1 MVDIGAIMKVVEG
14 KGRRV
19 REVAAVEIAAK
30 VADLCIQAC
39 TVLPPD
45 VVAALEAAREREE
58 SAVGRDV
65 LSRLLENARLAAA
78 GRLPMCQDTGLAVV
92 FVELGE
98 GVRVT
103 GGGLKEA
110 IGDGVRQGYERGYLR
125 KSVVCSPLDRR
136 NTGDNTP
143 PVIHFDL
150 VPGDALRITVAAKGA
165 GSENMSRLRMMAPA
179 DGMEAVVSFV
189 RETVERAGAAACP
202 PLVVGVGLGGSLE
215 QCALIAKKA
224 LLRPLTDTSPDP
236 AAALRQAQGR
246 PPGDQGHPER
256 SRGAAE
262 LERQLLDVVNATGIG
277 PMGVGGRV
285 TALAVKVE
293 TAPCHIASM
302 PVAVNLQC
310 HAARHAEYVW
320 E

>member
-1 MVDIGAIMKVVEG
+1 LCGGLAAAEAVDTACYNVETVGEG
-14 KGRRV
+14 KGGGV
-19 REVAAVEIAAK
+19 REVTAAEIAAK
-30 VADLCIQAC
+30 VAELCIQAC

-58 SAVGRDV
+58 SPVGRDV

-78 GRLPMCQDTGLAVV
+78 EGIPMCQDTGLAVV
-92 FVELGE
+92 FVELGDDVCIAE
-98 GVRVT
+98 GSLR
-103 GGGLKEA
+103 KA
-110 IGDGVRQGYERGYLR
+110 ITEGVRQGYEKGYLR
-125 KSVVCSPLDRR
+125 KSVVYSPLDRR

-143 PVIHFDL
+143 PVIHSEL
-150 VPGDALRITVAAKGA
+150 VPADRLKITVAVKGA
-165 GSENMSRLRMMAPA
+165 GSENMSRLKMMVPA
-179 DGMEAVVSFV
+179 DGIEAVVRFV
-189 RETVERAGAAACP
+189 TETVERAGASACP
-202 PLVVGVGLGGSLE
+202 PVIIGVGLGGSFE

-224 LLRPLTDTSPDP
+224 LLRPLDDRNTD
-236 AAALRQAQGR
+236 AAAAQ
-246 PPGDQGHPER
+246 
-256 SRGAAE
+256 
-262 LERQLLDVVNATGIG
+262 LEETLLAQVNATGIG

-302 PVAVNLQC
+302 PVALNLQC